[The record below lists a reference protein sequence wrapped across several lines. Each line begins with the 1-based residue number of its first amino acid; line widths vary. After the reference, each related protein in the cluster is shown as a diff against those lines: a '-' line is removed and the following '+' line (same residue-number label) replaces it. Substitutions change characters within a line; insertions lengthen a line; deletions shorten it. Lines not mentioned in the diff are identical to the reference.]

1 MANHLRRQIREAV
14 GTKLTGLTTTGSRVF
29 QSRVYPVQ
37 DAELPCLLVFTQS
50 ETVEAE
56 TVHAPRTLSRTLQL
70 EVSAVAK
77 ATADLDDTLDQ
88 ICKEVE
94 IALAPPV
101 SGGLMSLIED
111 IVLRST
117 DIELSGSAEKPTG
130 VARMVFEV
138 SYYHLDS
145 TPDVAQ

>member
-14 GTKLTGLTTTGSRVF
+14 GTKLTGLTTTGSRVY

-37 DAELPCLLVFTQS
+37 NTELPCLLVFARS
-50 ETVEAE
+50 ESVEAE
-56 TVHAPRTLSRTLQL
+56 SVHAPRVLSRLLQI
-70 EVSAVAK
+70 EVDAVTK

-101 SGGLMSLIED
+101 SGGLMNLVED